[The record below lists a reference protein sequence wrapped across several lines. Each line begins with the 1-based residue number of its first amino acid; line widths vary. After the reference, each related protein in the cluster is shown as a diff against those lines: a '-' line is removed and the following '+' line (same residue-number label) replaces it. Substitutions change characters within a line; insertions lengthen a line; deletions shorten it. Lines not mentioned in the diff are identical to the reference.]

1 MSFSTDTFDL
11 LFDQLQFARKR
22 TSRIARNYER
32 AEGRIADLLE
42 QPQSTNRDSK
52 LESIRD
58 IQLWRLEKS
67 AKFTD
72 DITRIEAVLPKDEFS
87 VTPKFE
93 FDEITGKP
101 SFITFDITIKDSLYD
116 DTYVA
121 GDNITVSSVAR
132 GPGKKSGR
140 RSWRR
145 TVKLLDESVVDG
157 TTETAYGSNYIAKQW
172 NMGDTFKF
180 QIWSDAPRGEGS
192 EVVYEQKFDPLTYF
206 DTQIV

>member
-58 IQLWRLEKS
+58 IQLRRLEKS

-87 VTPKFE
+87 ATPTFQ

-101 SFITFDITIKDSLYD
+101 SFITFDITINDSLYD
-116 DTYVA
+116 ETFV
-121 GDNITVSSVAR
+121 GGENIVFSTSARKTKKNGGKRSWTRTVSLF
-132 GPGKKSGR
+132 K
-140 RSWRR
+140 
-145 TVKLLDESVVDG
+145 ESVVDG
-157 TTETAYGSNYIAKQW
+157 TTEAVYGSSAIADQW
-172 NMGDTFKF
+172 NMGDSFTFR
-180 QIWSDAPRGEGS
+180 IWNSSPFSSES
-192 EVVYEQKFDPLTYF
+192 EVVFKETFDPSTYF
-206 DTQIV
+206 DSQIV